1 MSLRDGWK
9 KTGKD
14 LGHAFQGLGKSIIRS
29 VKTGADKADEWA
41 NAEEQPESTT
51 AETKEAEPVDKPSR
65 RNKSKPTGRCA

>member
-1 MSLRDGWK
+1 MSLRDDWK

-29 VKTGADKADEWA
+29 VKPGADKADEWA

-51 AETKEAEPVDKPSR
+51 AETKEAEPVDKP
-65 RNKSKPTGRCA
+65 